1 MDPDCNEAARAA
13 DGQPQGE
20 NLDWWTVSY
29 NRKNKVSRARDTY
42 LSFNHTITVSPQ
54 TINLIS
60 NLPPTVKWK

>member
-13 DGQPQGE
+13 DGQSQDQ
-20 NLDWWTVSY
+20 NLGWWTVSY
-29 NRKNKVSRARDTY
+29 NGKNKVSRARATY
-42 LSFNHTITVSPQ
+42 LSFNPTITVSPQ